1 MNEWNP
7 NDLIEETWRELKGE
21 VPRSRIR
28 EVVTELVD
36 RYENATVKTYLPI
49 LIHRQTIDL
58 LNAESEIVF
67 SDVLAERLSWS
78 SEDSSH
84 KTATG

>member
-7 NDLIEETWRELKGE
+7 NDLIEDTWRELKGE
-21 VPRSRIR
+21 IPRSRIR

-36 RYENATVKTYLPI
+36 RYKNAKVKTYVPI
-49 LIHRQTIDL
+49 LIRRQKVDL
-58 LNAESEIVF
+58 LNAESEIVI

-78 SEDSSH
+78 SADSIH
-84 KTATG
+84 MTKIG